1 MRHTAGTER
10 RSWLTSG
17 SLGGLLH
24 RAVLMTI
31 EASGAAT
38 RRLGRSLDAFA
49 EGRED
54 MMHRITAP
62 IGFGRLRLAY

>member
-1 MRHTAGTER
+1 
-10 RSWLTSG
+10 
-17 SLGGLLH
+17 
-24 RAVLMTI
+24 MTI

-38 RRLGRSLDAFA
+38 RLLGRSLDAFA

-54 MMHRITAP
+54 MMHGITAP